1 MGGGGFHLCS
11 CNKRR
16 ALNYKAA
23 RPLEITRNGFVF
35 RVIAVFAVLCCCMV
49 QSPDDRGT
57 FLDTIVMFCGQ
68 VFDSFGDTLTS
79 DMIVYLVIGLILLFA
94 ILRPI

>member
-1 MGGGGFHLCS
+1 
-11 CNKRR
+11 
-16 ALNYKAA
+16 
-23 RPLEITRNGFVF
+23 
-35 RVIAVFAVLCCCMV
+35 MV